1 MISKNSIENL
11 KNIIDIADVVGS
23 YIPLKKSGANF
34 VCVCPFHNDKHP
46 SMSVSPSKGIY
57 HCFSCKA
64 GGDAIKFVME
74 YEKLGYAEAIEKLAS
89 IYNVSLEY
97 TSSKNE
103 PKIDKKILENLN
115 LHYKTLLYKNP
126 EALNYLKSRS
136 ITDAIIEKWE
146 LGWAAASQNTL
157 NLLQNEKIEPKEA
170 LEVGAIKQ
178 NESGLYASF
187 INRITFP
194 IYNHL
199 GRLVGFG
206 GRTIS
211 DNPAKYINSP
221 QSQIFDKSRIFY
233 GYDKAKS
240 EIYRSHSMVICEGYM
255 DCIMLHAAGVSN
267 AVAVLGTA
275 LTEKHIP
282 LIKRGDVKV
291 TLSFDSDAA
300 GVNAAFKSARLLLNH
315 QIDGKVVLISGG
327 KDPAELVASGK
338 DQELR
343 DMLSGGVELGEF
355 YIKELVAQLN
365 PKSPVEIAKALE
377 AIQEFCFSLNPII
390 AQAYTPL
397 VAALLHIDPTT
408 FRLSRQNG
416 KNLNSAHHINPPSN
430 FELNL
435 PNSQD
440 NRAKFSPQIAE
451 KKDIAELSILKN
463 MLKNPHF
470 CQIVEQYYG
479 VEIFKDKATY
489 RAVVGSQSQNNEYIR
504 ELELSDNLEEY
515 KSEDELHSAI
525 RPLAVGYYERLLRA
539 GGLAFEEII
548 ECKKR
553 ISMLKGKR

>member
-11 KNIIDIADVVGS
+11 KNVVDIADVVGS

-74 YEKLGYAEAIEKLAS
+74 YEKLGYVEAIEKLAS
-89 IYNVSLEY
+89 IYNISLEY

-103 PKIDKKILENLN
+103 LKTDKKILENLN

-126 EALNYLKSRS
+126 EALNYLKSRC

-157 NLLQNEKIEPKEA
+157 NLLQNENIELKEA
-170 LEVGAIKQ
+170 LEVGVIKQ
-178 NESGLYASF
+178 NESGYYASF

-221 QSQIFDKSRIFY
+221 QSQIFDKSKIFY

-240 EIYRSHSMVICEGYM
+240 EIYRSQSMVICEGYM

-275 LTEKHIP
+275 LTQKHIP
-282 LIKRGDVKV
+282 LIKRGDIKV
-291 TLSFDSDAA
+291 TLSFDSDDA
-300 GVNAAFKSARLLLNH
+300 GVNAAFKSARLLMEH

-327 KDPAELVASGK
+327 KDPAELVASSK

-355 YIKELVAQLN
+355 YITQLVQNLN
-365 PKSPVEIAKALE
+365 PKTPIEIAKALK
-377 AIQEFCFSLNPII
+377 AIQEFSFGLNPIV
-390 AQAYTPL
+390 ADAYASL
-397 VAALLHIDPTT
+397 VSTLLKIDPGS
-408 FRLSRQNG
+408 FRLSKIEKRID
-416 KNLNSAHHINPPSN
+416 NLNLAKTQI
-430 FELNL
+430 
-435 PNSQD
+435 NSQIQ
-440 NRAKFSPQIAE
+440 KSQLIE

-463 MLKNPHF
+463 MLKNPEF

-489 RAVVGSQSQNNEYIR
+489 RAVVGSQSQNNEHIR
-504 ELELSDNLEEY
+504 ELELSQNLEEY
-515 KSEDELHSAI
+515 RSDEELHNAI
-525 RPLAVGYYERLLRA
+525 KPLAVRYYEGLLKS
-539 GGLAFEEII
+539 GNLTIEEII

>member
-11 KNIIDIADVVGS
+11 KNIVDIADVVGS

-46 SMSVSPSKGIY
+46 SMSISPSKGIY

-74 YEKLGYAEAIEKLAS
+74 YEKLGYVEAIEKLAS
-89 IYNVSLEY
+89 IYNVALEY

-146 LGWAAASQNTL
+146 LGWAAGSQNTL
-157 NLLQNEKIEPKEA
+157 NLLQNENIEPKEA

-178 NESGLYASF
+178 NESGYYASF

-221 QSQIFDKSRIFY
+221 QSQIFDKSKIFY

-240 EIYRSHSMVICEGYM
+240 EIYRSHSIVICEGYM
-255 DCIMLHAAGVSN
+255 DCIMLHAAGINN

-275 LTEKHIP
+275 LTQKHIP
-282 LIKRGDVKV
+282 LIQRGDIKV
-291 TLSFDSDAA
+291 TLSFDSDSA
-300 GVNAAFKSARLLLNH
+300 GINAAFKSARLLMEH

-338 DQELR
+338 DMELR

-355 YIKELVAQLN
+355 YITQLVKNLN
-365 PKSPVEIAKALE
+365 PKTPIEIAKSLK
-377 AIQEFCFSLNPII
+377 AIQEFSFGLNPIV
-390 AQAYTPL
+390 ADAYVPL
-397 VAALLHIDPTT
+397 VSTLLRIDPGS
-408 FRLSRQNG
+408 FRLSKTTKRRDNS
-416 KNLNSAHHINPPSN
+416 NLAKTQTNTQIQ
-430 FELNL
+430 NL
-435 PNSQD
+435 P
-440 NRAKFSPQIAE
+440 IIE

-463 MLKNPHF
+463 MLKNPEY

-479 VEIFKDKATY
+479 VEIFKNKATY

-504 ELELSDNLEEY
+504 ELELSQNLEEY
-515 KSEDELHSAI
+515 KSINELHNAI
-525 RPLAVGYYERLLRA
+525 RPLAVGYYERLLKNKN
-539 GGLAFEEII
+539 LTIEEII

-553 ISMLKGKR
+553 ISILKGKR

>member
-11 KNIIDIADVVGS
+11 KNIVDIADVVGS

-74 YEKLGYAEAIEKLAS
+74 YEKLGYVEAIEKLAS
-89 IYNVSLEY
+89 IYNISLEY

-103 PKIDKKILENLN
+103 LKTDKKILENLN

-157 NLLQNEKIEPKEA
+157 NLLQNENIEPKEA
-170 LEVGAIKQ
+170 LEVGVIKQ
-178 NESGLYASF
+178 NESGYYASF

-221 QSQIFDKSRIFY
+221 QSQIFDKSKIFY

-240 EIYRSHSMVICEGYM
+240 EIYRSQSMVICEGYM

-275 LTEKHIP
+275 LTQKHIP
-282 LIKRGDVKV
+282 LIKRGDIKV
-291 TLSFDSDAA
+291 TLSFDSDDA
-300 GVNAAFKSARLLLNH
+300 GVNAAFKSARLLMEH

-327 KDPAELVASGK
+327 KDPAELVVSSK

-355 YIKELVAQLN
+355 YITQLVQNLN
-365 PKSPVEIAKALE
+365 PKTPIEIAKALK
-377 AIQEFCFSLNPII
+377 AIQEFSFSLNPIV
-390 AQAYTPL
+390 ADAYVPL
-397 VAALLHIDPTT
+397 VSTLLKIDPGS
-408 FRLSRQNG
+408 FRLSKIEKRVDNP
-416 KNLNSAHHINPPSN
+416 NLAKTQI
-430 FELNL
+430 
-435 PNSQD
+435 NSQIQ
-440 NRAKFSPQIAE
+440 KSQLIE

-463 MLKNPHF
+463 MLKNPEF

-489 RAVVGSQSQNNEYIR
+489 RAVVGSQSQNNEHIR
-504 ELELSDNLEEY
+504 ELELSQNLEEY
-515 KSEDELHSAI
+515 RSDEELHNAI
-525 RPLAVGYYERLLRA
+525 KPLAVRYYEGLLKS
-539 GGLAFEEII
+539 GNLTIEEII

>member
-11 KNIIDIADVVGS
+11 KNIINIVDVIGS

-46 SMSVSPSKGIY
+46 SMSISPSKGIY

-97 TSSKNE
+97 TSSKSE
-103 PKIDKKILENLN
+103 LKVDKKILENLN
-115 LHYKTLLYKNP
+115 LHYKTLLYKNS
-126 EALNYLKSRS
+126 EALNYLKHRS
-136 ITDAIIEKWE
+136 ITDSIIEKWE
-146 LGWAAASQNTL
+146 LGWAASSQNTL
-157 NLLQNEKIEPKEA
+157 NLLQNEGIEPKEA
-170 LEVGAIKQ
+170 LEVGAIKE
-178 NESGLYASF
+178 NENGYYASF

-199 GRLVGFG
+199 GSLVGFG

-221 QSQIFDKSRIFY
+221 QSQIFDKSKIFY

-240 EIYRSHSMVICEGYM
+240 EIYRSQSMVICEGYM
-255 DCIMLHAAGVSN
+255 DCIMLHAAGVNN

-275 LTEKHIP
+275 LTQKHIP
-282 LIKRGDVKV
+282 LIKRGDIKV

-300 GVNAAFKSARLLLNH
+300 GVNAAFKSSKLLVEH

-338 DQELR
+338 EMELKEI
-343 DMLSGGVELGEF
+343 LKGGMELGEF
-355 YIKELVAQLN
+355 YIRELIANLN
-365 PKSPVEIAKALE
+365 PQSPLEKAKALR
-377 AIQEFCFSLNPII
+377 AIQEFSFNLDPIVAQSYTSLVATLLKIEPGSFSLIRSSSNRPSS
-390 AQAYTPL
+390 T
-397 VAALLHIDPTT
+397 
-408 FRLSRQNG
+408 
-416 KNLNSAHHINPPSN
+416 NLNPPI
-430 FELNL
+430 
-435 PNSQD
+435 
-440 NRAKFSPQIAE
+440 KFTEQ
-451 KKDIAELSILKN
+451 KDIAELSILKN
-463 MLKNPHF
+463 MLINPEF
-470 CQIVEQYYG
+470 CEIVKRYYG

-489 RAVVGSQSQNNEYIR
+489 RAVTGSQSSNNEHIR
-504 ELELSDNLEEY
+504 ELELYENLEEY
-515 KSEDELHSAI
+515 KSVEDLHNAI
-525 RPLAVGYYERLLRA
+525 RPLAIRYYEGLLKSGRLSI
-539 GGLAFEEII
+539 EEII

-553 ISMLKGKR
+553 ISILKGKR

>member
-11 KNIIDIADVVGS
+11 KNIVDIADVVGS

-74 YEKLGYAEAIEKLAS
+74 YEKLGYVEAIEKLAS
-89 IYNVSLEY
+89 IYNVALEY

-146 LGWAAASQNTL
+146 LGWAAGSQNTL
-157 NLLQNEKIEPKEA
+157 NLLQNENIEPKEA

-178 NESGLYASF
+178 NESGYYASF

-221 QSQIFDKSRIFY
+221 QSQIFDKSKIFY

-240 EIYRSHSMVICEGYM
+240 EIYRSHSIVICEGYM
-255 DCIMLHAAGVSN
+255 DCIMLHAAGINN

-275 LTEKHIP
+275 LTQKHIP
-282 LIKRGDVKV
+282 LIQRGDIKV
-291 TLSFDSDAA
+291 TLSFDSDSA
-300 GVNAAFKSARLLLNH
+300 GINAAFKSARLLMEH

-338 DQELR
+338 DMELR

-355 YIKELVAQLN
+355 YITQLVKNLN
-365 PKSPVEIAKALE
+365 PKTPIEIAKSLK
-377 AIQEFCFSLNPII
+377 AIQEFSFGLNPIV
-390 AQAYTPL
+390 ADAYVPL
-397 VAALLHIDPTT
+397 VSTLLRIDPGS
-408 FRLSRQNG
+408 FRLSKTTKRRD
-416 KNLNSAHHINPPSN
+416 NLNLAKTQINTQIQ
-430 FELNL
+430 NL
-435 PNSQD
+435 PVV
-440 NRAKFSPQIAE
+440 E

-463 MLKNPHF
+463 MLKNPEY

-504 ELELSDNLEEY
+504 ELELSQNLEEY
-515 KSEDELHSAI
+515 KSVNELHNAI
-525 RPLAVGYYERLLRA
+525 RPLAVGYYERLLKNKN
-539 GGLAFEEII
+539 LTIEEII

>member
-11 KNIIDIADVVGS
+11 KNIVDIADVVGS

-46 SMSVSPSKGIY
+46 SMSISPSKGIY

-74 YEKLGYAEAIEKLAS
+74 YEKLGYVEAIEKLAS
-89 IYNVSLEY
+89 IYNVALEY

-115 LHYKTLLYKNP
+115 LHYKTLLYKNH

-146 LGWAAASQNTL
+146 LGWAAGSQNTL
-157 NLLQNEKIEPKEA
+157 NLLQNENIEPKEA

-178 NESGLYASF
+178 NESGYYASF

-221 QSQIFDKSRIFY
+221 QSQIFDKSKIFY

-240 EIYRSHSMVICEGYM
+240 EIYRSHSIVICEGYM
-255 DCIMLHAAGVSN
+255 DCIMLHAAGINN

-275 LTEKHIP
+275 LTQKHIP
-282 LIKRGDVKV
+282 LIQRGDIKV
-291 TLSFDSDAA
+291 TLSFDSDSA
-300 GVNAAFKSARLLLNH
+300 GINAAFKSARLLMEH

-338 DQELR
+338 DMELR
-343 DMLSGGVELGEF
+343 DILSGGVELGEF
-355 YIKELVAQLN
+355 YITQLVKNLN
-365 PKSPVEIAKALE
+365 PKTPIEIAKSLK
-377 AIQEFCFSLNPII
+377 AIQEFSFDLNPIV
-390 AQAYTPL
+390 ADAYVPL
-397 VAALLHIDPTT
+397 VSTLLRIDPGS
-408 FRLSRQNG
+408 FRLSKTTKRRDNS
-416 KNLNSAHHINPPSN
+416 NLAQTQTNTQIQ
-430 FELNL
+430 NL
-435 PNSQD
+435 PV
-440 NRAKFSPQIAE
+440 IE

-463 MLKNPHF
+463 MLKNPEY

-504 ELELSDNLEEY
+504 ELELSQNLEEY
-515 KSEDELHSAI
+515 KSVNELHNAI
-525 RPLAVGYYERLLRA
+525 RPLAVGYYERLLKNKN
-539 GGLAFEEII
+539 LTIEEII

>member
-11 KNIIDIADVVGS
+11 KNIVDIADVVGS

-74 YEKLGYAEAIEKLAS
+74 YEKLGYVEAIEKLAS
-89 IYNVSLEY
+89 IYNISLEY

-103 PKIDKKILENLN
+103 LKTDKKILENLN

-126 EALNYLKSRS
+126 EALNYLKSRC

-157 NLLQNEKIEPKEA
+157 NLLQNENIEPKEA
-170 LEVGAIKQ
+170 LEVGVIKQ
-178 NESGLYASF
+178 NESGYYASF

-221 QSQIFDKSRIFY
+221 QSQIFDKSKIFY

-240 EIYRSHSMVICEGYM
+240 EIYRSQSMVICEGYM

-275 LTEKHIP
+275 LTQKHIP
-282 LIKRGDVKV
+282 LIKRGDIKV
-291 TLSFDSDAA
+291 TLSFDSDDA
-300 GVNAAFKSARLLLNH
+300 GVNAAFKSARLLMEH

-327 KDPAELVASGK
+327 KDPAELVASSK

-355 YIKELVAQLN
+355 YITQLVQNLN
-365 PKSPVEIAKALE
+365 PKTPIEIAKALK
-377 AIQEFCFSLNPII
+377 AIQEFSFSLNPIV
-390 AQAYTPL
+390 ADAYVPL
-397 VAALLHIDPTT
+397 VSTLLKIDPGS
-408 FRLSRQNG
+408 FRLSKIEKRVDNP
-416 KNLNSAHHINPPSN
+416 NLAKTQI
-430 FELNL
+430 
-435 PNSQD
+435 NSQIQ
-440 NRAKFSPQIAE
+440 KSQLIE

-463 MLKNPHF
+463 MLKNPEF

-489 RAVVGSQSQNNEYIR
+489 RAVVGSQSQNNEHIR
-504 ELELSDNLEEY
+504 ELELSQNLEEY
-515 KSEDELHSAI
+515 RSDEELHNAI
-525 RPLAVGYYERLLRA
+525 KPLAVRYYEGLLKS
-539 GGLAFEEII
+539 GNLTIEEII

>member
-11 KNIIDIADVVGS
+11 KNIVDIADVVGS

-74 YEKLGYAEAIEKLAS
+74 YEKLGYVEAIEKLAS
-89 IYNVSLEY
+89 IYNVALEY

-103 PKIDKKILENLN
+103 SKIDKKILENLN

-146 LGWAAASQNTL
+146 LGWAAGSQNTL
-157 NLLQNEKIEPKEA
+157 NLLQNENIEPKEA

-178 NESGLYASF
+178 NESGYYASF

-221 QSQIFDKSRIFY
+221 QSQIFDKSKIFY

-240 EIYRSHSMVICEGYM
+240 EIYRSHSIVICEGYM
-255 DCIMLHAAGVSN
+255 DCIMLHAAGINN

-275 LTEKHIP
+275 LTQKHIP
-282 LIKRGDVKV
+282 LIQRGDIKV
-291 TLSFDSDAA
+291 TLSFDSDSA
-300 GVNAAFKSARLLLNH
+300 GINAAFKSARLLMEH

-338 DQELR
+338 DMELR

-355 YIKELVAQLN
+355 YITQLVTNLN
-365 PKSPVEIAKALE
+365 PKTPIEIAKSLK
-377 AIQEFCFSLNPII
+377 AIQEFSFGLNPIV
-390 AQAYTPL
+390 ADAYVPL
-397 VAALLHIDPTT
+397 VSTLLRIDPGS
-408 FRLSRQNG
+408 FRLSKTTKRRD
-416 KNLNSAHHINPPSN
+416 NLNLAKTQINTQIQ
-430 FELNL
+430 NL
-435 PNSQD
+435 PVV
-440 NRAKFSPQIAE
+440 E

-463 MLKNPHF
+463 MLKNPEY

-504 ELELSDNLEEY
+504 ELELSQNLEEY
-515 KSEDELHSAI
+515 KSVNELHNAI
-525 RPLAVGYYERLLRA
+525 RPLAVGYYERLLKNKN
-539 GGLAFEEII
+539 LTIEEII

-553 ISMLKGKR
+553 ISILKGKR

>member
-11 KNIIDIADVVGS
+11 KNIVDIVDVVGS

-103 PKIDKKILENLN
+103 PKVNKKILENLN

-126 EALNYLKSRS
+126 EAINYLKSRS
-136 ITDAIIEKWE
+136 ISDAIIEKWE

-157 NLLQNEKIEPKEA
+157 NLLQNEGIEPKEA

-178 NESGLYASF
+178 NESGYYASF

-199 GRLVGFG
+199 GNLVGFG

-221 QSQIFDKSRIFY
+221 QSQIFDKSKIFY
-233 GYDKAKS
+233 GYDKAKN
-240 EIYRSHSMVICEGYM
+240 EIYRSQSVVICEGYM
-255 DCIMLHAAGVSN
+255 DCIMLHAAGINN

-275 LTEKHIP
+275 LTQKHIP
-282 LIKRGDVKV
+282 LIKRGDIKV
-291 TLSFDSDAA
+291 TLSFDSDEA
-300 GVNAAFKSARLLLNH
+300 GVNAAFKSSRLLMEH

-338 DQELR
+338 EMELKEL
-343 DMLSGGVELGEF
+343 LSGGVELGEF
-355 YIKELVAQLN
+355 YITQLVKNLN
-365 PKSPVEIAKALE
+365 PKTPLEISKALK
-377 AIQEFCFSLNPII
+377 AIQEFSFNLDPIV
-390 AQAYTPL
+390 ANSYKAL
-397 VAALLHIDPTT
+397 VSTLLGIEISS
-408 FRLSRQNG
+408 FKLS
-416 KNLNSAHHINPPSN
+416 KNVSVSKAVNIPNKA
-430 FELNL
+430 LNL
-435 PNSQD
+435 G
-440 NRAKFSPQIAE
+440 E
-451 KKDIAELSILKN
+451 KRDIAELSILKN
-463 MLKNPHF
+463 MLINPEY
-470 CQIVEQYYG
+470 CQIVKQYYG
-479 VEIFKDKATY
+479 IEIFKDKAAY
-489 RAVVGSQSQNNEYIR
+489 RAVVGSQSQDNEHIR
-504 ELELSDNLEEY
+504 ELELQDNLEEY
-515 KSEDELHSAI
+515 RSVNELHNAI
-525 RPLAVGYYERLLRA
+525 RPLAVGYYERLLKSA
-539 GGLAFEEII
+539 KLTLEEII

-553 ISMLKGKR
+553 ISILKGKR

>member
-11 KNIIDIADVVGS
+11 KNIVDIADVVGS

-46 SMSVSPSKGIY
+46 SMSISPSKGIY

-74 YEKLGYAEAIEKLAS
+74 YEKLGYVEAIEKLAS
-89 IYNVSLEY
+89 IYNVALEY

-146 LGWAAASQNTL
+146 LGWAAGSQNTL
-157 NLLQNEKIEPKEA
+157 NLLQNENIEPKEA

-178 NESGLYASF
+178 NESGYYASF

-221 QSQIFDKSRIFY
+221 QSQIFDKSKIFY

-240 EIYRSHSMVICEGYM
+240 EIYRSHSIVICEGYM
-255 DCIMLHAAGVSN
+255 DCIMLHAAGINN

-275 LTEKHIP
+275 LTQKHIP
-282 LIKRGDVKV
+282 LIQRGDIKV
-291 TLSFDSDAA
+291 TLSFDSDSA
-300 GVNAAFKSARLLLNH
+300 GINAAFKSARLLMEH

-338 DQELR
+338 DMELR

-355 YIKELVAQLN
+355 YITQLVKNLN
-365 PKSPVEIAKALE
+365 PKTPIEIAKSLK
-377 AIQEFCFSLNPII
+377 AIQEFSFGLNPIV
-390 AQAYTPL
+390 ADAYVPL
-397 VAALLHIDPTT
+397 VSTLLRIDPGS
-408 FRLSRQNG
+408 FRLSKIEKRRDNS
-416 KNLNSAHHINPPSN
+416 NLAKTQTNTQIQ
-430 FELNL
+430 NL
-435 PNSQD
+435 PV
-440 NRAKFSPQIAE
+440 IE

-463 MLKNPHF
+463 MLKNPEY

-504 ELELSDNLEEY
+504 ELELSQNLEEY
-515 KSEDELHSAI
+515 KSVNELHNAI
-525 RPLAVGYYERLLRA
+525 RPLAVGYYERLLKS
-539 GGLAFEEII
+539 GNLTIEEII

>member
-11 KNIIDIADVVGS
+11 KNIVDIADVVGS

-46 SMSVSPSKGIY
+46 SMSISPSKGIY

-74 YEKLGYAEAIEKLAS
+74 YEKLGYVEAIEKLAS
-89 IYNVSLEY
+89 IYNVALEY

-115 LHYKTLLYKNP
+115 LHYKMLLYKNH

-146 LGWAAASQNTL
+146 LGWAAGSQNTL
-157 NLLQNEKIEPKEA
+157 NLLQNENIEPKEA

-178 NESGLYASF
+178 NESGYYASF

-221 QSQIFDKSRIFY
+221 QSQIFDKSKIFY

-240 EIYRSHSMVICEGYM
+240 EIYRSHSIVICEGYM
-255 DCIMLHAAGVSN
+255 DCIMLHAAGINN

-275 LTEKHIP
+275 LTQKHIP
-282 LIKRGDVKV
+282 LIQRGDIKV
-291 TLSFDSDAA
+291 TLSFDSDSA
-300 GVNAAFKSARLLLNH
+300 GINAAFKSARLLMEH

-338 DQELR
+338 DMELR

-355 YIKELVAQLN
+355 YITQLVKNLN
-365 PKSPVEIAKALE
+365 PKTPIEIAKSLK
-377 AIQEFCFSLNPII
+377 AIQEFSFGLNPIV
-390 AQAYTPL
+390 ADAYVPL
-397 VAALLHIDPTT
+397 VSTLLRIDPGS
-408 FRLSRQNG
+408 FRLSKTTKRRDNS
-416 KNLNSAHHINPPSN
+416 NLAKTQINTQIQ
-430 FELNL
+430 NL
-435 PNSQD
+435 PV
-440 NRAKFSPQIAE
+440 IE

-463 MLKNPHF
+463 MLKNPEY

-504 ELELSDNLEEY
+504 ELELSQNLEEY
-515 KSEDELHSAI
+515 RSINELHNAI
-525 RPLAVGYYERLLRA
+525 RPLAVGYYERLLKN
-539 GGLAFEEII
+539 GSLTIEEII

>member
-11 KNIIDIADVVGS
+11 KNIVDIADVVGS

-74 YEKLGYAEAIEKLAS
+74 YEKLGYVEAIEKLAS
-89 IYNVSLEY
+89 IYNISLEY

-103 PKIDKKILENLN
+103 LKTDKKILENLN

-157 NLLQNEKIEPKEA
+157 NLLQNENIEPKEA
-170 LEVGAIKQ
+170 LEVGVIKQ
-178 NESGLYASF
+178 NESGYYASF

-206 GRTIS
+206 GRAIS

-221 QSQIFDKSRIFY
+221 QSQIFDKSKIFY

-240 EIYRSHSMVICEGYM
+240 EIYRSQSMVICEGYM

-275 LTEKHIP
+275 LTQKHIP
-282 LIKRGDVKV
+282 LIKRGDIKV
-291 TLSFDSDAA
+291 TLSFDSDDA
-300 GVNAAFKSARLLLNH
+300 GVNAAFKSARLLMEH

-327 KDPAELVASGK
+327 KDPAELVASSK

-355 YIKELVAQLN
+355 YITQLVQNLN
-365 PKSPVEIAKALE
+365 PKTPIEIAKALK
-377 AIQEFCFSLNPII
+377 AIQEFSFSLNPIV
-390 AQAYTPL
+390 ADAYVPL
-397 VAALLHIDPTT
+397 VSTLLKIDPGS
-408 FRLSRQNG
+408 FRLSKIEKRVDNP
-416 KNLNSAHHINPPSN
+416 NLAKTQI
-430 FELNL
+430 
-435 PNSQD
+435 NSQIQ
-440 NRAKFSPQIAE
+440 KSQLIE

-463 MLKNPHF
+463 MLKNPEF

-489 RAVVGSQSQNNEYIR
+489 RAVVGSQSQNNEHIR
-504 ELELSDNLEEY
+504 ELELSQNLEEY
-515 KSEDELHSAI
+515 RSDEELHNAI
-525 RPLAVGYYERLLRA
+525 KPLAVRYYEGLLKS
-539 GGLAFEEII
+539 GNLTIEEII

>member
-11 KNIIDIADVVGS
+11 KNVVDIADVVGS

-46 SMSVSPSKGIY
+46 SMSISPSKGIY

-74 YEKLGYAEAIEKLAS
+74 YEKLGYVEAIEKLAS
-89 IYNVSLEY
+89 IYNVALEY

-146 LGWAAASQNTL
+146 LGWAAGSQNTL
-157 NLLQNEKIEPKEA
+157 NLLQNENIEPKEA

-178 NESGLYASF
+178 NESGYYASF

-221 QSQIFDKSRIFY
+221 QSQIFDKSKIFY

-240 EIYRSHSMVICEGYM
+240 EIYRSHSIVICEGYM
-255 DCIMLHAAGVSN
+255 DCIMLHAAGINN

-275 LTEKHIP
+275 LTQKHIP
-282 LIKRGDVKV
+282 LIQRGDIKV
-291 TLSFDSDAA
+291 TLSFDSDSA
-300 GVNAAFKSARLLLNH
+300 GINAAFKSARLLMEH

-338 DQELR
+338 DMELR

-355 YIKELVAQLN
+355 YITQLVKNLN
-365 PKSPVEIAKALE
+365 PKTPIEIAKSLK
-377 AIQEFCFSLNPII
+377 AIQEFSFGLNPIV
-390 AQAYTPL
+390 ADAYVPL
-397 VAALLHIDPTT
+397 VSTLLRIDPGS
-408 FRLSRQNG
+408 FRLSKTTKRRDNS
-416 KNLNSAHHINPPSN
+416 NLAKTQTNTQIQ
-430 FELNL
+430 NL
-435 PNSQD
+435 PV
-440 NRAKFSPQIAE
+440 IE

-463 MLKNPHF
+463 MLKNPEY

-504 ELELSDNLEEY
+504 ELELSQNLEEY
-515 KSEDELHSAI
+515 KSVNELHNAI
-525 RPLAVGYYERLLRA
+525 RPLAVGYYERLLKNKN
-539 GGLAFEEII
+539 LTIEEII

>member
-1 MISKNSIENL
+1 
-11 KNIIDIADVVGS
+11 
-23 YIPLKKSGANF
+23 
-34 VCVCPFHNDKHP
+34 
-46 SMSVSPSKGIY
+46 
-57 HCFSCKA
+57 
-64 GGDAIKFVME
+64 
-74 YEKLGYAEAIEKLAS
+74 
-89 IYNVSLEY
+89 
-97 TSSKNE
+97 
-103 PKIDKKILENLN
+103 

-136 ITDAIIEKWE
+136 IADAIIEKWE
-146 LGWAAASQNTL
+146 LGWAAGSQNTL
-157 NLLQNEKIEPKEA
+157 NLLQNENIEPKEA

-178 NESGLYASF
+178 NESGYYASF

-221 QSQIFDKSRIFY
+221 QSQIFDKSKIFY

-240 EIYRSHSMVICEGYM
+240 EIYRSHSIVICEGYM
-255 DCIMLHAAGVSN
+255 DCIMLHAAGINN

-275 LTEKHIP
+275 LTQKHIP
-282 LIKRGDVKV
+282 LIQRGDIKV
-291 TLSFDSDAA
+291 TLSFDSDDA
-300 GVNAAFKSARLLLNH
+300 GINAAFKSARLLMEH

-338 DQELR
+338 DMELR

-355 YIKELVAQLN
+355 YITQLVKNLN
-365 PKSPVEIAKALE
+365 PKTPIEIAKSLK
-377 AIQEFCFSLNPII
+377 AIQEFSFGLNPIV
-390 AQAYTPL
+390 ADAYVPL
-397 VAALLHIDPTT
+397 VSTLLRIDPGS
-408 FRLSRQNG
+408 FRLSKTTKRRDNS
-416 KNLNSAHHINPPSN
+416 NLAKTQTNTQIQ
-430 FELNL
+430 NL
-435 PNSQD
+435 PV
-440 NRAKFSPQIAE
+440 IE

-463 MLKNPHF
+463 MLKNPEY

-504 ELELSDNLEEY
+504 ELELSQNLEEY
-515 KSEDELHSAI
+515 KSVNELHNAI
-525 RPLAVGYYERLLRA
+525 RPLAVGYYERLLKNKN
-539 GGLAFEEII
+539 LTIEEII

>member
-11 KNIIDIADVVGS
+11 KNIVDIADVVGS

-46 SMSVSPSKGIY
+46 SMSISPSKGIY

-74 YEKLGYAEAIEKLAS
+74 YEKLGYVEAIEKLAS

-146 LGWAAASQNTL
+146 LGWAAGSQNTL
-157 NLLQNEKIEPKEA
+157 NLLQNENIEPKEA

-178 NESGLYASF
+178 NESGYYASF

-221 QSQIFDKSRIFY
+221 QSQIFDKSKIFY

-240 EIYRSHSMVICEGYM
+240 EIYRSHSIVICEGYM
-255 DCIMLHAAGVSN
+255 DCIMLHAAGINN

-275 LTEKHIP
+275 LTQKHIP
-282 LIKRGDVKV
+282 LIQRGDIKV
-291 TLSFDSDAA
+291 TLSFDSDSA
-300 GVNAAFKSARLLLNH
+300 GINAAFKSARLLMEH

-338 DQELR
+338 DMELR

-355 YIKELVAQLN
+355 YITQLVKNLN
-365 PKSPVEIAKALE
+365 PKTPIEIAKSLK
-377 AIQEFCFSLNPII
+377 AIQEFSFGLNPIV
-390 AQAYTPL
+390 ADAYVPL
-397 VAALLHIDPTT
+397 VSTLLRIDPGS
-408 FRLSRQNG
+408 FRLSKTTKRRDNS
-416 KNLNSAHHINPPSN
+416 NLAKTQTNTQIQ
-430 FELNL
+430 NL
-435 PNSQD
+435 PV
-440 NRAKFSPQIAE
+440 IE

-463 MLKNPHF
+463 MLKNPEY

-504 ELELSDNLEEY
+504 ELELSQNLEEY
-515 KSEDELHSAI
+515 KSVNELHNAI
-525 RPLAVGYYERLLRA
+525 RPLAVGYYERLLKNKN
-539 GGLAFEEII
+539 LTIEEII

-553 ISMLKGKR
+553 ISILKGKK

>member
-11 KNIIDIADVVGS
+11 KNIVDIADVVGS

-46 SMSVSPSKGIY
+46 SMSISPSKGIY

-74 YEKLGYAEAIEKLAS
+74 YEKLGYVEAIEKLAS
-89 IYNVSLEY
+89 IYNVALEY

-146 LGWAAASQNTL
+146 LGWAAGSQNTL
-157 NLLQNEKIEPKEA
+157 NLLQNENIEPKEA

-178 NESGLYASF
+178 NESGYYASF

-221 QSQIFDKSRIFY
+221 QSQIFDKSKIFY

-240 EIYRSHSMVICEGYM
+240 EIYRSHSIVICEGYM
-255 DCIMLHAAGVSN
+255 DCIMLHAAGINN

-275 LTEKHIP
+275 LTQKHIP
-282 LIKRGDVKV
+282 LIRRGDIKV
-291 TLSFDSDAA
+291 TLSFDSDSA
-300 GVNAAFKSARLLLNH
+300 GINAAFKSARLLMEH

-338 DQELR
+338 DMELR

-355 YIKELVAQLN
+355 YITQLVKNLN
-365 PKSPVEIAKALE
+365 PKTPIEIAKSLK
-377 AIQEFCFSLNPII
+377 AIQEFSFGLNPIV
-390 AQAYTPL
+390 ADAYVPL
-397 VAALLHIDPTT
+397 VSTLLKIDPGS
-408 FRLSRQNG
+408 FRLSKTTKRRD
-416 KNLNSAHHINPPSN
+416 NLNLAKTQINTQIQ
-430 FELNL
+430 NL
-435 PNSQD
+435 P
-440 NRAKFSPQIAE
+440 IIE

-463 MLKNPHF
+463 MLKNPEY

-504 ELELSDNLEEY
+504 ELELSQNLEEY
-515 KSEDELHSAI
+515 KSVNELHNAI
-525 RPLAVGYYERLLRA
+525 RPLAVGYYERLLKNKN
-539 GGLAFEEII
+539 LTIEEII

-553 ISMLKGKR
+553 ISILKGKR

>member
-11 KNIIDIADVVGS
+11 KNIVDIADVVGS

-46 SMSVSPSKGIY
+46 SMSISPSKGIY

-74 YEKLGYAEAIEKLAS
+74 YEKLGYVEAIEKLAS
-89 IYNVSLEY
+89 IYNVALEY

-146 LGWAAASQNTL
+146 LGWAAGSQNTL
-157 NLLQNEKIEPKEA
+157 NLLQNENIEPKEA

-178 NESGLYASF
+178 NESGYYASF

-221 QSQIFDKSRIFY
+221 QSQIFDKSKIFY

-240 EIYRSHSMVICEGYM
+240 EIYRSHSIVICEGYM
-255 DCIMLHAAGVSN
+255 DCIMLHAAGINN

-275 LTEKHIP
+275 LTQKHIP
-282 LIKRGDVKV
+282 LIQRGDIKV
-291 TLSFDSDAA
+291 TLSFDSDDA
-300 GVNAAFKSARLLLNH
+300 GVNAAFKSARLLMEH

-338 DQELR
+338 DMELR

-355 YIKELVAQLN
+355 YITQLVKNLN
-365 PKSPVEIAKALE
+365 PKTPIEIAKSLK
-377 AIQEFCFSLNPII
+377 AIQEFSFGLNPIV
-390 AQAYTPL
+390 ADAYVPL
-397 VAALLHIDPTT
+397 VSTLLRIDPGS
-408 FRLSRQNG
+408 FRLSKTTKRRDNS
-416 KNLNSAHHINPPSN
+416 NLAKTQTNTQIQ
-430 FELNL
+430 NL
-435 PNSQD
+435 PV
-440 NRAKFSPQIAE
+440 IE

-463 MLKNPHF
+463 MLKNPEY

-504 ELELSDNLEEY
+504 ELELSQNLEEY
-515 KSEDELHSAI
+515 KSVNELHNAI
-525 RPLAVGYYERLLRA
+525 RPLAVGYYERLLKNKN
-539 GGLAFEEII
+539 LTIEEII

>member
-11 KNIIDIADVVGS
+11 KNIVDIADVVGS

-46 SMSVSPSKGIY
+46 SMSISPSKGIY

-74 YEKLGYAEAIEKLAS
+74 YEKLGYVEAIEKLAS
-89 IYNVSLEY
+89 IYNVALEY

-146 LGWAAASQNTL
+146 LGWAAGSQNTL
-157 NLLQNEKIEPKEA
+157 NLLQNENIEPKEA

-178 NESGLYASF
+178 NESGYYASF

-194 IYNHL
+194 IYNHF

-221 QSQIFDKSRIFY
+221 QSQIFDKSKIFY

-240 EIYRSHSMVICEGYM
+240 EIYRSHSIVICEGYM
-255 DCIMLHAAGVSN
+255 DCIMLHAAGINN

-275 LTEKHIP
+275 LTQKHIP
-282 LIKRGDVKV
+282 LIQRGDIKV
-291 TLSFDSDAA
+291 TLSFDSDSA
-300 GVNAAFKSARLLLNH
+300 GVNAAFKSARLLMEH

-338 DQELR
+338 DMELR

-355 YIKELVAQLN
+355 YITQLVKNLN
-365 PKSPVEIAKALE
+365 PKTPIEIAKSLK
-377 AIQEFCFSLNPII
+377 AIQEFSFGLNPIV
-390 AQAYTPL
+390 ADAYVPL
-397 VAALLHIDPTT
+397 VSTLLRIDPGS
-408 FRLSRQNG
+408 FRLSKTTKRRDNS
-416 KNLNSAHHINPPSN
+416 NLAKTQTNTQIQ
-430 FELNL
+430 NL
-435 PNSQD
+435 PV
-440 NRAKFSPQIAE
+440 IE

-463 MLKNPHF
+463 MLKNPEY

-504 ELELSDNLEEY
+504 ELELSQNLEEY
-515 KSEDELHSAI
+515 KSVNELHNAI
-525 RPLAVGYYERLLRA
+525 RPLAVGYYERLLKNKN
-539 GGLAFEEII
+539 LTIEEII

>member
-11 KNIIDIADVVGS
+11 KNIINIVDVISS

-46 SMSVSPSKGIY
+46 SMSISPSKGIY

-97 TSSKNE
+97 TSSKSE
-103 PKIDKKILENLN
+103 LKVDKKILENLN
-115 LHYKTLLYKNP
+115 LHYKTLLYKNS
-126 EALNYLKSRS
+126 EALNYLKHRS
-136 ITDAIIEKWE
+136 ITDSIIEKWE
-146 LGWAAASQNTL
+146 LGWAASSQNTL
-157 NLLQNEKIEPKEA
+157 NLLQNEGIEPKEA
-170 LEVGAIKQ
+170 LEVGAIKE
-178 NESGLYASF
+178 NENGYYASF

-199 GRLVGFG
+199 GSLVGFG

-221 QSQIFDKSRIFY
+221 QSQIFDKSKIFY

-240 EIYRSHSMVICEGYM
+240 EIYRSQSMVICEGYM
-255 DCIMLHAAGVSN
+255 DCIMLHAAGVNN

-275 LTEKHIP
+275 LTQKHIP
-282 LIKRGDVKV
+282 LIKRGDIKV

-300 GVNAAFKSARLLLNH
+300 GVNAAFKSSKLLVEH

-338 DQELR
+338 EMELKEI
-343 DMLSGGVELGEF
+343 LKGGIELGEF
-355 YIKELVAQLN
+355 YIRELIANLN
-365 PKSPVEIAKALE
+365 PQSPLEKAKALR
-377 AIQEFCFSLNPII
+377 AIQEFSFNLDPIVAQSYTSLVATLLKIEPGSFSL
-390 AQAYTPL
+390 
-397 VAALLHIDPTT
+397 
-408 FRLSRQNG
+408 SRSSSNRPSST
-416 KNLNSAHHINPPSN
+416 NLNPPI
-430 FELNL
+430 
-435 PNSQD
+435 
-440 NRAKFSPQIAE
+440 KFTEQ
-451 KKDIAELSILKN
+451 KDIAELSILKN
-463 MLKNPHF
+463 MLINHEF
-470 CQIVEQYYG
+470 CEIVKRYYG

-489 RAVVGSQSQNNEYIR
+489 RAVTGSQSSNNEHIR
-504 ELELSDNLEEY
+504 ELELYENLEEY
-515 KSEDELHSAI
+515 KSVEDLHNAI
-525 RPLAVGYYERLLRA
+525 RPLAIRYYEGLLKSGRLSI
-539 GGLAFEEII
+539 EEII

-553 ISMLKGKR
+553 ISILKGKR

>member
-11 KNIIDIADVVGS
+11 KNIVDIADVVGS

-74 YEKLGYAEAIEKLAS
+74 YEKLGYVEAIEKLAS
-89 IYNVSLEY
+89 IYNISLEY

-103 PKIDKKILENLN
+103 LKTDKKILENLN

-126 EALNYLKSRS
+126 EAINYLKSRS

-157 NLLQNEKIEPKEA
+157 NLLQNENIEPKEA

-178 NESGLYASF
+178 NESGYYASF

-221 QSQIFDKSRIFY
+221 QSQIFDKSKIFY

-240 EIYRSHSMVICEGYM
+240 EIYRSQSMVICEGYM
-255 DCIMLHAAGVSN
+255 DCIMLHAAGINN

-275 LTEKHIP
+275 LTQKHIP
-282 LIKRGDVKV
+282 LIKRGDIKV
-291 TLSFDSDAA
+291 TLSFDSDDA
-300 GVNAAFKSARLLLNH
+300 GVNAAFKSARLLMEH

-327 KDPAELVASGK
+327 KDPAELVASSK

-355 YIKELVAQLN
+355 YITQLVQNLN
-365 PKSPVEIAKALE
+365 PKTPIEIAKALK
-377 AIQEFCFSLNPII
+377 AIQEFSFGLNPIV
-390 AQAYTPL
+390 ADAYVPL
-397 VAALLHIDPTT
+397 VSTLLKIDPGS
-408 FRLSRQNG
+408 FRLSKIEKRIDNP
-416 KNLNSAHHINPPSN
+416 NLAKTQI
-430 FELNL
+430 
-435 PNSQD
+435 NSQIQ
-440 NRAKFSPQIAE
+440 KSQLIE

-463 MLKNPHF
+463 MLKNPEF

-489 RAVVGSQSQNNEYIR
+489 RAVVGSQSQNNEHIR
-504 ELELSDNLEEY
+504 ELELSQNLEEY
-515 KSEDELHSAI
+515 RSDEELHNAI
-525 RPLAVGYYERLLRA
+525 KPLAVRYYEGLLKS
-539 GGLAFEEII
+539 GNLTIEEII

>member
-11 KNIIDIADVVGS
+11 KNIVDIADVVGS

-46 SMSVSPSKGIY
+46 SMSISPSKGIY

-74 YEKLGYAEAIEKLAS
+74 YEKLGYVEAIEKLAS
-89 IYNVSLEY
+89 IYNVALEY

-146 LGWAAASQNTL
+146 LGWAAGSQNTL
-157 NLLQNEKIEPKEA
+157 NLLQNENIEPKEA

-178 NESGLYASF
+178 NESGYYASF

-221 QSQIFDKSRIFY
+221 QSQIFDKSKIFY

-240 EIYRSHSMVICEGYM
+240 EIYRSHSIVICEGYM
-255 DCIMLHAAGVSN
+255 DCIMLHAAGINN

-275 LTEKHIP
+275 LTQKHIP
-282 LIKRGDVKV
+282 LIQRGDIKV
-291 TLSFDSDAA
+291 TLSFDSDSA
-300 GVNAAFKSARLLLNH
+300 GINAAFKSARLLMEH

-338 DQELR
+338 DMELR

-355 YIKELVAQLN
+355 YITQLVKNLN
-365 PKSPVEIAKALE
+365 PKTPIEIAKSLK
-377 AIQEFCFSLNPII
+377 AIQEFSFGLNPIV
-390 AQAYTPL
+390 ADAYVPL
-397 VAALLHIDPTT
+397 VSTLLRIDPGS
-408 FRLSRQNG
+408 FRLSKTTKRRD
-416 KNLNSAHHINPPSN
+416 NLNLAKTQINTQIQ
-430 FELNL
+430 NL
-435 PNSQD
+435 P
-440 NRAKFSPQIAE
+440 IIE

-463 MLKNPHF
+463 MLKNPEY

-504 ELELSDNLEEY
+504 ELELSQNLEEY
-515 KSEDELHSAI
+515 KSVNELHNAI
-525 RPLAVGYYERLLRA
+525 RPLAVGYYERLLKNKN
-539 GGLAFEEII
+539 LTIEEII

>member
-11 KNIIDIADVVGS
+11 KNVVDIADVVGS

-46 SMSVSPSKGIY
+46 SMSISPSKGIY

-74 YEKLGYAEAIEKLAS
+74 YEKLGYVEAIEKLAS
-89 IYNVSLEY
+89 IYNVALEY

-146 LGWAAASQNTL
+146 LGWAAGSQNTL
-157 NLLQNEKIEPKEA
+157 NLLQNENIEPKEA

-178 NESGLYASF
+178 NESGYYASF

-221 QSQIFDKSRIFY
+221 QSQIFDKSKIFY

-240 EIYRSHSMVICEGYM
+240 EIYRSHSIVICEGYM
-255 DCIMLHAAGVSN
+255 DCIMLHAAGINN

-275 LTEKHIP
+275 LTQKHIP
-282 LIKRGDVKV
+282 LIQRGDIKV
-291 TLSFDSDAA
+291 TLSFDSDSA
-300 GVNAAFKSARLLLNH
+300 GINAAFKSARLLMEH

-338 DQELR
+338 DMELR

-355 YIKELVAQLN
+355 YITQLVKNLN
-365 PKSPVEIAKALE
+365 PKTPIEIAKSLK
-377 AIQEFCFSLNPII
+377 AIQEFSFGLNSIV
-390 AQAYTPL
+390 ADAYVPL
-397 VAALLHIDPTT
+397 VSTLLRIDPGS
-408 FRLSRQNG
+408 FRLSKTTKRRDNS
-416 KNLNSAHHINPPSN
+416 NLAKTQTNTQIQ
-430 FELNL
+430 NL
-435 PNSQD
+435 PV
-440 NRAKFSPQIAE
+440 IE

-463 MLKNPHF
+463 MLKNPEY

-504 ELELSDNLEEY
+504 ELELSQNLEEY
-515 KSEDELHSAI
+515 KSVNELHNAI
-525 RPLAVGYYERLLRA
+525 RPLAVGYYERLLKNKN
-539 GGLAFEEII
+539 LTIEEII

>member
-11 KNIIDIADVVGS
+11 KNIINIVDVIGS

-46 SMSVSPSKGIY
+46 SMSISPSKGIY

-97 TSSKNE
+97 TSSKSE
-103 PKIDKKILENLN
+103 LKVDKKILENLN
-115 LHYKTLLYKNP
+115 LHYKTLLYKNS
-126 EALNYLKSRS
+126 EALNYLKHRS
-136 ITDAIIEKWE
+136 ITDSIIEKWE
-146 LGWAAASQNTL
+146 LGWAASSQNTL
-157 NLLQNEKIEPKEA
+157 NLLQNEGIEPKEA
-170 LEVGAIKQ
+170 LEVGAIKE
-178 NESGLYASF
+178 NENGYYASF

-199 GRLVGFG
+199 GSLVGFG

-221 QSQIFDKSRIFY
+221 QSQIFDKSKIFY

-240 EIYRSHSMVICEGYM
+240 EIYRSQSMVICEGYM
-255 DCIMLHAAGVSN
+255 DCIMLHAAGINN

-275 LTEKHIP
+275 LTQKHIP
-282 LIKRGDVKV
+282 LIQRGDIKV
-291 TLSFDSDAA
+291 TLSFDSDSA
-300 GVNAAFKSARLLLNH
+300 GINAAFKSARLLMEH

-338 DQELR
+338 EMELR

-355 YIKELVAQLN
+355 YITQLVKNLN
-365 PKSPVEIAKALE
+365 PKTPIEIAKSLK
-377 AIQEFCFSLNPII
+377 AIQEFSFGLNPIV
-390 AQAYTPL
+390 ADAYVPL
-397 VAALLHIDPTT
+397 VSTLLRIDPGS
-408 FRLSRQNG
+408 FRLSKTTKRRDNS
-416 KNLNSAHHINPPSN
+416 NLAKTQTNTQIQ
-430 FELNL
+430 NL
-435 PNSQD
+435 PV
-440 NRAKFSPQIAE
+440 IE

-463 MLKNPHF
+463 MLKNPEY

-489 RAVVGSQSQNNEYIR
+489 RAVVGSQSQNNEHIR
-504 ELELSDNLEEY
+504 ELELSQNLEEY
-515 KSEDELHSAI
+515 KSVNELHNAIKPLAI
-525 RPLAVGYYERLLRA
+525 RYYEGLLKG
-539 GGLAFEEII
+539 GGLSIEEII

-553 ISMLKGKR
+553 ISILKGKR

>member
-11 KNIIDIADVVGS
+11 KNIVDIADVVGS

-46 SMSVSPSKGIY
+46 SMSISPSKGIY

-74 YEKLGYAEAIEKLAS
+74 YEKLGYVEAIEKLAS
-89 IYNVSLEY
+89 IYNVALEY

-146 LGWAAASQNTL
+146 LGWAAGSQNTL
-157 NLLQNEKIEPKEA
+157 NLLQNENIEPKEA

-178 NESGLYASF
+178 NESGYYASF

-221 QSQIFDKSRIFY
+221 QSQIFDKSKIFY

-240 EIYRSHSMVICEGYM
+240 EIYRSHSIVICEGYM
-255 DCIMLHAAGVSN
+255 DCIMLHAAGINN

-275 LTEKHIP
+275 LTQKHIP
-282 LIKRGDVKV
+282 LIQRGDIKV
-291 TLSFDSDAA
+291 TLSFDSDSA
-300 GVNAAFKSARLLLNH
+300 GINAAFKSARLLMEH

-338 DQELR
+338 DMELR

-355 YIKELVAQLN
+355 YITQLVKNLN
-365 PKSPVEIAKALE
+365 PKTPIEIAKSLK
-377 AIQEFCFSLNPII
+377 AIQEFSFGLNPIV
-390 AQAYTPL
+390 ADAYVPL
-397 VAALLHIDPTT
+397 VSTLLRIDPGS
-408 FRLSRQNG
+408 FRLSKTTKRRDNS
-416 KNLNSAHHINPPSN
+416 NLAKTQINTQIQ
-430 FELNL
+430 NL
-435 PNSQD
+435 P
-440 NRAKFSPQIAE
+440 IIE

-463 MLKNPHF
+463 MLKNPEY

-504 ELELSDNLEEY
+504 ELELSQNLEEY
-515 KSEDELHSAI
+515 KSINELHNAI
-525 RPLAVGYYERLLRA
+525 RPLAVGYYERLLKS
-539 GGLAFEEII
+539 GNLTIEEII

-553 ISMLKGKR
+553 ILMLKGKR

>member
-11 KNIIDIADVVGS
+11 KNIVDIADVVGS

-46 SMSVSPSKGIY
+46 SMSISPSKGIY

-74 YEKLGYAEAIEKLAS
+74 YEKLGYVEAIEKLAS
-89 IYNVSLEY
+89 IYNVALEY

-157 NLLQNEKIEPKEA
+157 NLLQNENIEPKEA

-178 NESGLYASF
+178 NESGYYASF

-221 QSQIFDKSRIFY
+221 QSQIFDKSKIFY

-240 EIYRSHSMVICEGYM
+240 EIYRSHSIVICEGYM
-255 DCIMLHAAGVSN
+255 DCIMLHAAGINN

-275 LTEKHIP
+275 LTQKHIP
-282 LIKRGDVKV
+282 LIQRGDIKV
-291 TLSFDSDAA
+291 TLSFDSDSA
-300 GVNAAFKSARLLLNH
+300 GINAAFKSARLLMEH

-338 DQELR
+338 DMELR

-355 YIKELVAQLN
+355 YITQLVKNLN
-365 PKSPVEIAKALE
+365 PKTPIEIAKSLKT
-377 AIQEFCFSLNPII
+377 IQEFSFGLNPIV
-390 AQAYTPL
+390 ADAYVPL
-397 VAALLHIDPTT
+397 VSTLLRIDPGS
-408 FRLSRQNG
+408 FRLSKTTKRRDNS
-416 KNLNSAHHINPPSN
+416 NLAKTQINTQIQ
-430 FELNL
+430 NL
-435 PNSQD
+435 PV
-440 NRAKFSPQIAE
+440 IE

-463 MLKNPHF
+463 MLKNPEY

-504 ELELSDNLEEY
+504 ELELSQNLEEY
-515 KSEDELHSAI
+515 KSVNELHNAI
-525 RPLAVGYYERLLRA
+525 RPLAVGYYERLLKNKN
-539 GGLAFEEII
+539 LTIEEII

>member
-11 KNIIDIADVVGS
+11 KNIVDIADVVGS

-46 SMSVSPSKGIY
+46 SMSISPSKGIY

-74 YEKLGYAEAIEKLAS
+74 YEKLGYVEAIEKLAS
-89 IYNVSLEY
+89 IYNVALEY
-97 TSSKNE
+97 ASSKNE
-103 PKIDKKILENLN
+103 LKTDKKILENLN

-146 LGWAAASQNTL
+146 LGWAAGSQNTL
-157 NLLQNEKIEPKEA
+157 NLLQNENIEPKEA

-178 NESGLYASF
+178 NESGYYASF

-221 QSQIFDKSRIFY
+221 QSQIFDKSKIFY

-240 EIYRSHSMVICEGYM
+240 EIYRSHSIVICEGYM
-255 DCIMLHAAGVSN
+255 DCIMLHAAGINN

-275 LTEKHIP
+275 LTQKHIP
-282 LIKRGDVKV
+282 LIQRGDIKV
-291 TLSFDSDAA
+291 TLSFDSDDA
-300 GVNAAFKSARLLLNH
+300 GINAAFKSARLLMEH

-338 DQELR
+338 DMELR

-355 YIKELVAQLN
+355 YITQLVKNLN
-365 PKSPVEIAKALE
+365 PKTPIEIAKSLK
-377 AIQEFCFSLNPII
+377 AIQEFSFGLNPIV
-390 AQAYTPL
+390 ADAYVPL
-397 VAALLHIDPTT
+397 VSTLLRIDPGS
-408 FRLSRQNG
+408 FRLSKTTKRRDNS
-416 KNLNSAHHINPPSN
+416 NLAKTQTNTQIQ
-430 FELNL
+430 NL
-435 PNSQD
+435 PV
-440 NRAKFSPQIAE
+440 IE

-463 MLKNPHF
+463 MLKNPEY

-504 ELELSDNLEEY
+504 ELELSQNLEEY
-515 KSEDELHSAI
+515 KSVNELHNAI
-525 RPLAVGYYERLLRA
+525 RPLAVGYYERLLKNKN
-539 GGLAFEEII
+539 LTIEEII

>member
-11 KNIIDIADVVGS
+11 KNIVDIADVVGS

-46 SMSVSPSKGIY
+46 SMSISPSKGIY

-74 YEKLGYAEAIEKLAS
+74 YEKLGYVEAIEKLAS
-89 IYNVSLEY
+89 IYNVALEY

-146 LGWAAASQNTL
+146 LGWAAGSQNTL
-157 NLLQNEKIEPKEA
+157 NLLQNENIEPKEA

-178 NESGLYASF
+178 NESGYYASF

-221 QSQIFDKSRIFY
+221 QSQIFDKSKIFY

-240 EIYRSHSMVICEGYM
+240 EIYRSHSIVICEGYM
-255 DCIMLHAAGVSN
+255 DCIMLHAAGINN

-275 LTEKHIP
+275 LTQKHIP
-282 LIKRGDVKV
+282 LIQRGDIKV
-291 TLSFDSDAA
+291 TLSFDSDSA
-300 GVNAAFKSARLLLNH
+300 GINAAFKSARLLMEH

-338 DQELR
+338 DMELR

-355 YIKELVAQLN
+355 YITQLVKNLN
-365 PKSPVEIAKALE
+365 PKTPIEIAKSLK
-377 AIQEFCFSLNPII
+377 AIQEFSFGLNPIV
-390 AQAYTPL
+390 ADAYVPL
-397 VAALLHIDPTT
+397 VSTLLRIDPGS
-408 FRLSRQNG
+408 FRLSKTTKRRDNS
-416 KNLNSAHHINPPSN
+416 NLAKTQINTQIQ
-430 FELNL
+430 NL
-435 PNSQD
+435 PV
-440 NRAKFSPQIAE
+440 IE

-463 MLKNPHF
+463 MLKNPEY

-504 ELELSDNLEEY
+504 ELELSQNLEEY
-515 KSEDELHSAI
+515 RSINELHNAI
-525 RPLAVGYYERLLRA
+525 RPLAVGYYERLLKN
-539 GGLAFEEII
+539 GSLTIEEII

>member
-11 KNIIDIADVVGS
+11 KNIINIVDVIGS

-46 SMSVSPSKGIY
+46 SMSISPSKGIY

-97 TSSKNE
+97 TSSKSE
-103 PKIDKKILENLN
+103 LKVDKKILENLN
-115 LHYKTLLYKNP
+115 LHYKTLLYKNS
-126 EALNYLKSRS
+126 EALNYLKHRS
-136 ITDAIIEKWE
+136 ITDSIIEKWE
-146 LGWAAASQNTL
+146 LGWASSSQNTL
-157 NLLQNEKIEPKEA
+157 NLLQNEGIEPKEA
-170 LEVGAIKQ
+170 LEVGAIKE
-178 NESGLYASF
+178 NENGYYASF

-199 GRLVGFG
+199 GSLVGFG

-221 QSQIFDKSRIFY
+221 QSQIFDKSKIFY

-240 EIYRSHSMVICEGYM
+240 EIYRSQSMVICEGYM
-255 DCIMLHAAGVSN
+255 DCIMLHAAGVNN

-275 LTEKHIP
+275 LTQKHIP
-282 LIKRGDVKV
+282 LIKRGDIKV

-300 GVNAAFKSARLLLNH
+300 GVNAAFKSSKLLVEH

-338 DQELR
+338 EMELKEI
-343 DMLSGGVELGEF
+343 LKGGMELGEF
-355 YIKELVAQLN
+355 YIRELIANLN
-365 PKSPVEIAKALE
+365 PQSPLEKAKALR
-377 AIQEFCFSLNPII
+377 AIQEFSFNLDPIVAQSYNSLVATLLKIELGSFSL
-390 AQAYTPL
+390 
-397 VAALLHIDPTT
+397 
-408 FRLSRQNG
+408 SRSSS
-416 KNLNSAHHINPPSN
+416 KPSSTNLNPPI
-430 FELNL
+430 
-435 PNSQD
+435 
-440 NRAKFSPQIAE
+440 KFTEQ
-451 KKDIAELSILKN
+451 KDIAELSILKN
-463 MLKNPHF
+463 MLINPEF
-470 CQIVEQYYG
+470 CEIVKRYYG

-489 RAVVGSQSQNNEYIR
+489 RAVTGSQSSNNEHIR
-504 ELELSDNLEEY
+504 ELELYENLEEY
-515 KSEDELHSAI
+515 KSVEDLHSAI
-525 RPLAVGYYERLLRA
+525 RPLAIRYYEGLLKS
-539 GGLAFEEII
+539 GGLSIEEII

-553 ISMLKGKR
+553 ISILKGKR

>member
-11 KNIIDIADVVGS
+11 KNIVDIADVVGS

-74 YEKLGYAEAIEKLAS
+74 YEKLGYVEAIEKLAS
-89 IYNVSLEY
+89 IYNISLEY

-103 PKIDKKILENLN
+103 LKTDKKILENLN

-126 EALNYLKSRS
+126 EAINYLKSRS

-157 NLLQNEKIEPKEA
+157 NLLQNENIEPKEA
-170 LEVGAIKQ
+170 LEVGVIKQ
-178 NESGLYASF
+178 NESGYYASF

-221 QSQIFDKSRIFY
+221 QSQIFDKSKIFY

-240 EIYRSHSMVICEGYM
+240 EIYRSQSMVICEGYM

-282 LIKRGDVKV
+282 LIKRGDIKV
-291 TLSFDSDAA
+291 TLSFDSDDA
-300 GVNAAFKSARLLLNH
+300 GVNAAFKSARLLMEH

-327 KDPAELVASGK
+327 KDPAELVASSK

-355 YIKELVAQLN
+355 YITQLVQNLN
-365 PKSPVEIAKALE
+365 PKTPIEIAKALK
-377 AIQEFCFSLNPII
+377 AIQEFSFGLNPIV
-390 AQAYTPL
+390 ADAYASL
-397 VAALLHIDPTT
+397 VSTLLKIDPGS
-408 FRLSRQNG
+408 FRLSKIEKRVDNP
-416 KNLNSAHHINPPSN
+416 NLAKTKI
-430 FELNL
+430 
-435 PNSQD
+435 NSQIQ
-440 NRAKFSPQIAE
+440 KSQLIE

-463 MLKNPHF
+463 MLKNPEF

-489 RAVVGSQSQNNEYIR
+489 RAVVGSQSQNNEHIR
-504 ELELSDNLEEY
+504 ELELSQNLEEY
-515 KSEDELHSAI
+515 RSDEELHNAI
-525 RPLAVGYYERLLRA
+525 KPLAVRYYEGLLKS
-539 GGLAFEEII
+539 GNLTIEEII

>member
-11 KNIIDIADVVGS
+11 KNIVDIADVVGS

-34 VCVCPFHNDKHP
+34 VCVCPFHNDKRP

-74 YEKLGYAEAIEKLAS
+74 YEKLGYVEAIEKLAS
-89 IYNVSLEY
+89 IYNVALEY

-146 LGWAAASQNTL
+146 LGWAAGSQNTL
-157 NLLQNEKIEPKEA
+157 NLLQNENIEPKEA

-178 NESGLYASF
+178 NESGYYASF

-221 QSQIFDKSRIFY
+221 QSQIFDKSKIFY

-240 EIYRSHSMVICEGYM
+240 EIYRSHSIVICEGYM
-255 DCIMLHAAGVSN
+255 DCIMLHAAGINN

-275 LTEKHIP
+275 LTQKHIP
-282 LIKRGDVKV
+282 LIQRGDIKV
-291 TLSFDSDAA
+291 TLSFDSDSA
-300 GVNAAFKSARLLLNH
+300 GINAAFKSARLLMEH

-338 DQELR
+338 DMELR

-355 YIKELVAQLN
+355 YITQLVKNLN
-365 PKSPVEIAKALE
+365 PKTPIEIAKSLK
-377 AIQEFCFSLNPII
+377 AIQEFSFGLNPIV
-390 AQAYTPL
+390 ADAYVPL
-397 VAALLHIDPTT
+397 VSTLLRIDPGS
-408 FRLSRQNG
+408 FRLSKTTKRRDNS
-416 KNLNSAHHINPPSN
+416 NLAKTQTNTQIQ
-430 FELNL
+430 NL
-435 PNSQD
+435 PV
-440 NRAKFSPQIAE
+440 IE

-463 MLKNPHF
+463 MLKNPEY

-504 ELELSDNLEEY
+504 ELELSQNLEEY
-515 KSEDELHSAI
+515 KSVNELHNAI
-525 RPLAVGYYERLLRA
+525 RPLAVGYYERLLKNKN
-539 GGLAFEEII
+539 LTIEEII

>member
-11 KNIIDIADVVGS
+11 KNIVDIADVVGS

-46 SMSVSPSKGIY
+46 SMSISPSKGIY

-74 YEKLGYAEAIEKLAS
+74 YEKLGYVEAIEKLAS
-89 IYNVSLEY
+89 IYNVALEY

-126 EALNYLKSRS
+126 EALNYLKHRS
-136 ITDAIIEKWE
+136 ITDSIIEKWE
-146 LGWAAASQNTL
+146 LGWAASSQNTL
-157 NLLQNEKIEPKEA
+157 NLLQNEGIEPKEA
-170 LEVGAIKQ
+170 LEVGAIKE
-178 NESGLYASF
+178 NENGYYASF

-199 GRLVGFG
+199 GSLVGFG

-221 QSQIFDKSRIFY
+221 QSQIFDKSKIFY

-240 EIYRSHSMVICEGYM
+240 EIYRSQSMVICEGYM
-255 DCIMLHAAGVSN
+255 DCIMLHAAGINN

-275 LTEKHIP
+275 LTQKHIP
-282 LIKRGDVKV
+282 LIQRGDIKV
-291 TLSFDSDAA
+291 TLSFDSDSA
-300 GVNAAFKSARLLLNH
+300 GINAAFKSARLLMEH

-338 DQELR
+338 EMELR

-355 YIKELVAQLN
+355 YITQLVKNLN
-365 PKSPVEIAKALE
+365 PKTPIEIAKSLK
-377 AIQEFCFSLNPII
+377 AIQEFSFGLNPIV
-390 AQAYTPL
+390 ADAYVPL
-397 VAALLHIDPTT
+397 VSTLLRIDPGS
-408 FRLSRQNG
+408 FRLSKIEKRRDNS
-416 KNLNSAHHINPPSN
+416 NLAKTQTNTQIQ
-430 FELNL
+430 NL
-435 PNSQD
+435 PV
-440 NRAKFSPQIAE
+440 IE

-463 MLKNPHF
+463 MLKNPEY

-489 RAVVGSQSQNNEYIR
+489 RAVVGSQSQNNEHIR
-504 ELELSDNLEEY
+504 ELELSQNLEEY
-515 KSEDELHSAI
+515 KSVNELHNAI
-525 RPLAVGYYERLLRA
+525 RPLAIRYYEGLLKNKN
-539 GGLAFEEII
+539 LTIEEII

-553 ISMLKGKR
+553 ISILKGKR

>member
-11 KNIIDIADVVGS
+11 KNIVDIADVVGS

-46 SMSVSPSKGIY
+46 SMSISPSKGIY

-74 YEKLGYAEAIEKLAS
+74 YEKLGYVEAIEKLAS
-89 IYNVSLEY
+89 IYNVALEY

-146 LGWAAASQNTL
+146 LGWAAGSQNTL
-157 NLLQNEKIEPKEA
+157 NLLQNENIEPKEA

-178 NESGLYASF
+178 NESGYYASF

-221 QSQIFDKSRIFY
+221 QSQIFDKSKIFY

-240 EIYRSHSMVICEGYM
+240 EIYRSHSIVICEGYM
-255 DCIMLHAAGVSN
+255 DCIMLHAAGINN

-275 LTEKHIP
+275 LTQKHIP
-282 LIKRGDVKV
+282 LIQRGDIKV
-291 TLSFDSDAA
+291 TLSFDSDSA
-300 GVNAAFKSARLLLNH
+300 GINAAFKSARLLMEH

-338 DQELR
+338 DMELR

-355 YIKELVAQLN
+355 YITQLVKNLN
-365 PKSPVEIAKALE
+365 PKTPIEIAKSLK
-377 AIQEFCFSLNPII
+377 AIQEFSFGLNPIV
-390 AQAYTPL
+390 ADAYVPL
-397 VAALLHIDPTT
+397 VSTLLRIDPGL
-408 FRLSRQNG
+408 FRLSKTTKRKDNS
-416 KNLNSAHHINPPSN
+416 NLAKTQTNTQIQ
-430 FELNL
+430 NL
-435 PNSQD
+435 PV
-440 NRAKFSPQIAE
+440 IE

-463 MLKNPHF
+463 MLKNPEY

-504 ELELSDNLEEY
+504 ELELSQNLEEY
-515 KSEDELHSAI
+515 KSVNELHNAI
-525 RPLAVGYYERLLRA
+525 RPLAVGYYERLLKNKN
-539 GGLAFEEII
+539 LTIEEII

>member
-46 SMSVSPSKGIY
+46 SMSISPSKGIY

-74 YEKLGYAEAIEKLAS
+74 YEKLGYVEAIEKLAS
-89 IYNVSLEY
+89 IYNVALEY

-146 LGWAAASQNTL
+146 LGWAAGSQNTL
-157 NLLQNEKIEPKEA
+157 NLLQNENIEPKEA

-178 NESGLYASF
+178 NESGYYASF

-221 QSQIFDKSRIFY
+221 QSQIFDKSKIFY

-240 EIYRSHSMVICEGYM
+240 EIYRSHSIVICEGYM
-255 DCIMLHAAGVSN
+255 DCIMLHAAGINN

-275 LTEKHIP
+275 LTQKHIP
-282 LIKRGDVKV
+282 LIQRGDIKV
-291 TLSFDSDAA
+291 TLSFDSDSA
-300 GVNAAFKSARLLLNH
+300 GINAAFKSARLLMEH

-338 DQELR
+338 DMELR

-355 YIKELVAQLN
+355 YITQLVKNLN
-365 PKSPVEIAKALE
+365 PKTPIEIAKSLK
-377 AIQEFCFSLNPII
+377 AIQEFSFGLNPIV
-390 AQAYTPL
+390 ADAYVPL
-397 VAALLHIDPTT
+397 VSTLLRIDPGS
-408 FRLSRQNG
+408 FRLSKTTKRRDNP
-416 KNLNSAHHINPPSN
+416 NLAKTQINTQIQ
-430 FELNL
+430 NL
-435 PNSQD
+435 PV
-440 NRAKFSPQIAE
+440 IE

-463 MLKNPHF
+463 MLKNPEY

-504 ELELSDNLEEY
+504 ELELSQNLEEY
-515 KSEDELHSAI
+515 KSVNELHNAI
-525 RPLAVGYYERLLRA
+525 RPLAVGYYERLLKNKN
-539 GGLAFEEII
+539 LTIEEII

-553 ISMLKGKR
+553 ISVLKGKR

>member
-11 KNIIDIADVVGS
+11 KNIVDIADVVGS

-46 SMSVSPSKGIY
+46 SMSISPSKGIY

-74 YEKLGYAEAIEKLAS
+74 YEKLGYVEAIEKLAS
-89 IYNVSLEY
+89 IYNVALEY

-103 PKIDKKILENLN
+103 SKIDKKILENLN

-136 ITDAIIEKWE
+136 ITDSIIEKWE
-146 LGWAAASQNTL
+146 LGWAASSQNTL
-157 NLLQNEKIEPKEA
+157 NLLQNENIEPKEA
-170 LEVGAIKQ
+170 LEVGAIKE
-178 NESGLYASF
+178 NENGYYASF

-221 QSQIFDKSRIFY
+221 QSQIFDKSKIFY

-240 EIYRSHSMVICEGYM
+240 EIYRSQSMVICEGYM
-255 DCIMLHAAGVSN
+255 DCIMLHAAGINN

-275 LTEKHIP
+275 LTQKHIP
-282 LIKRGDVKV
+282 LIQRGDIKV
-291 TLSFDSDAA
+291 TLSFDSDSA
-300 GVNAAFKSARLLLNH
+300 GINAAFKSARLLMEH

-338 DQELR
+338 EMELR

-355 YIKELVAQLN
+355 YITQLVKNLN
-365 PKSPVEIAKALE
+365 PKTPIEIAKSLK
-377 AIQEFCFSLNPII
+377 AIQEFSFGLNPIV
-390 AQAYTPL
+390 ADAYVPL
-397 VAALLHIDPTT
+397 VSTLLRIDPGS
-408 FRLSRQNG
+408 FRLSKIEKRRDNS
-416 KNLNSAHHINPPSN
+416 NLAKTQTNTQIQ
-430 FELNL
+430 NL
-435 PNSQD
+435 PV
-440 NRAKFSPQIAE
+440 IE

-463 MLKNPHF
+463 MLKNPEY

-489 RAVVGSQSQNNEYIR
+489 RAVTGSQSSNNEHIR
-504 ELELSDNLEEY
+504 ELELSQNLEEY
-515 KSEDELHSAI
+515 KSVNELHNAI
-525 RPLAVGYYERLLRA
+525 RPLAIRYYEGLLKG
-539 GGLAFEEII
+539 GGLSIEEII

-553 ISMLKGKR
+553 ISILKGKR

>member
-11 KNIIDIADVVGS
+11 KNIVDIADVVGS

-46 SMSVSPSKGIY
+46 SMSISPSKGIY

-74 YEKLGYAEAIEKLAS
+74 YEKLGYVEAIEKLAS

-115 LHYKTLLYKNP
+115 LHYKTLLYKNH

-146 LGWAAASQNTL
+146 LGWAAGSQNTL
-157 NLLQNEKIEPKEA
+157 NLLQNENIEPKEA

-178 NESGLYASF
+178 NESGYYASF

-221 QSQIFDKSRIFY
+221 QSQIFDKSKIFY

-240 EIYRSHSMVICEGYM
+240 EIYRSHSIVICEGYM
-255 DCIMLHAAGVSN
+255 DCIMLHAAGINN

-275 LTEKHIP
+275 LTQKHIP
-282 LIKRGDVKV
+282 LIQRGDIKV
-291 TLSFDSDAA
+291 TLSFDSDSA
-300 GVNAAFKSARLLLNH
+300 GINAAFKSARLLMEH

-338 DQELR
+338 DMELR

-355 YIKELVAQLN
+355 YITQLVKNLN
-365 PKSPVEIAKALE
+365 PKTPIEIAKSLK
-377 AIQEFCFSLNPII
+377 AIQEFSFGLNPIV
-390 AQAYTPL
+390 ADAYVPL
-397 VAALLHIDPTT
+397 VSTLLRIDPGS
-408 FRLSRQNG
+408 FRLSKIEKRRDNS
-416 KNLNSAHHINPPSN
+416 NLAKTQTNTQIQ
-430 FELNL
+430 NL
-435 PNSQD
+435 PV
-440 NRAKFSPQIAE
+440 IE

-463 MLKNPHF
+463 MLKNPEY

-504 ELELSDNLEEY
+504 ELELSQNLEEY
-515 KSEDELHSAI
+515 KSVNELHNAI
-525 RPLAVGYYERLLRA
+525 RPLAVGYYERLLKS
-539 GGLAFEEII
+539 GNLTIEEII

>member
-11 KNIIDIADVVGS
+11 KNIVDIADVVGS

-46 SMSVSPSKGIY
+46 SMSISPSKGIY

-74 YEKLGYAEAIEKLAS
+74 YEKLGYVEAIEKLAS
-89 IYNVSLEY
+89 IYNVALEY

-146 LGWAAASQNTL
+146 LGWAAGSQNTL
-157 NLLQNEKIEPKEA
+157 NLLQNENIEPKEA

-178 NESGLYASF
+178 NESGYYASF

-221 QSQIFDKSRIFY
+221 QSQIFDKSKIFY

-240 EIYRSHSMVICEGYM
+240 EIYRSHSIVICEGYM
-255 DCIMLHAAGVSN
+255 DCIMLHAAGINN

-275 LTEKHIP
+275 LTQKHIP
-282 LIKRGDVKV
+282 LIQRGDIKV
-291 TLSFDSDAA
+291 TLSFDSDSA
-300 GVNAAFKSARLLLNH
+300 GINAAFKSARLLMEH

-338 DQELR
+338 DMELR

-355 YIKELVAQLN
+355 YITQLVKNLN
-365 PKSPVEIAKALE
+365 PKTPIEIAKSLK
-377 AIQEFCFSLNPII
+377 AIQEFSFGLNPIV
-390 AQAYTPL
+390 ADAYVPL
-397 VAALLHIDPTT
+397 VSTLLRIDPGS
-408 FRLSRQNG
+408 FRLSKTTKRRDNS
-416 KNLNSAHHINPPSN
+416 NLAKTQINTQIQ
-430 FELNL
+430 NL
-435 PNSQD
+435 PV
-440 NRAKFSPQIAE
+440 IE

-463 MLKNPHF
+463 MLKNPEY

-504 ELELSDNLEEY
+504 ELELCQNLEEY
-515 KSEDELHSAI
+515 RSINELHNAI
-525 RPLAVGYYERLLRA
+525 RPLAVGYYERLLKN
-539 GGLAFEEII
+539 GSLTIEEII

-553 ISMLKGKR
+553 ISMLKGKK

>member
-11 KNIIDIADVVGS
+11 KNIVDIADVVGS

-46 SMSVSPSKGIY
+46 SMSISPSKGIY

-74 YEKLGYAEAIEKLAS
+74 YEKLGYVEAIEKLAS

-97 TSSKNE
+97 ISSKNE
-103 PKIDKKILENLN
+103 LKTDKKILENLN

-146 LGWAAASQNTL
+146 LGWAASSQNTL
-157 NLLQNEKIEPKEA
+157 NLLQNENIEPKEA

-178 NESGLYASF
+178 NESGYYASF

-221 QSQIFDKSRIFY
+221 QSQIFDKSKIFY

-240 EIYRSHSMVICEGYM
+240 EIYRSHSIVICEGYM
-255 DCIMLHAAGVSN
+255 DCIMLHAAGINN

-275 LTEKHIP
+275 LTQKHIP
-282 LIKRGDVKV
+282 LIQRGDIKV
-291 TLSFDSDAA
+291 TLSFDSDSA
-300 GVNAAFKSARLLLNH
+300 GINAAFKSARLLMEH

-338 DQELR
+338 DMELR

-355 YIKELVAQLN
+355 YITQLVKNLN
-365 PKSPVEIAKALE
+365 PKTPIEIAKSLK
-377 AIQEFCFSLNPII
+377 AIQEFSFGLNPIV
-390 AQAYTPL
+390 ADAYVPL
-397 VAALLHIDPTT
+397 VSTLLRIDPGS
-408 FRLSRQNG
+408 FRLSKIEKRRDNS
-416 KNLNSAHHINPPSN
+416 NLAKTQTNTQIQ
-430 FELNL
+430 NL
-435 PNSQD
+435 PV
-440 NRAKFSPQIAE
+440 IE

-463 MLKNPHF
+463 MLKNPEY

-489 RAVVGSQSQNNEYIR
+489 RAVVGLQSQNNEYIR
-504 ELELSDNLEEY
+504 ELELSQNLEEY
-515 KSEDELHSAI
+515 KSANELHNAI
-525 RPLAVGYYERLLRA
+525 RPLAVGYYERLLKS
-539 GGLAFEEII
+539 GNLTIEEII

>member
-11 KNIIDIADVVGS
+11 KNIVDIADVVGS

-46 SMSVSPSKGIY
+46 SMSISPSKGIY

-74 YEKLGYAEAIEKLAS
+74 YEKLGYVEAIEKLAS
-89 IYNVSLEY
+89 IYNVALEY

-146 LGWAAASQNTL
+146 LGWAAGSQNTL
-157 NLLQNEKIEPKEA
+157 NLLQNENIEPKEA

-178 NESGLYASF
+178 NESGYYASF

-221 QSQIFDKSRIFY
+221 QSQIFDKSKIFY

-240 EIYRSHSMVICEGYM
+240 EIYRSHSIVICEGYM
-255 DCIMLHAAGVSN
+255 DCIMLHAAGINN

-275 LTEKHIP
+275 LTQKHIP
-282 LIKRGDVKV
+282 LIQRGDIKV
-291 TLSFDSDAA
+291 TLSFDSDSA
-300 GVNAAFKSARLLLNH
+300 GVNAAFKSARLLMEH

-338 DQELR
+338 DMELR

-355 YIKELVAQLN
+355 YITQLVQNLN
-365 PKSPVEIAKALE
+365 PKTPIEIAKSLK
-377 AIQEFCFSLNPII
+377 AIQEFSFGLNPIV
-390 AQAYTPL
+390 ADAYVPL
-397 VAALLHIDPTT
+397 VSTLLRIDPGS
-408 FRLSRQNG
+408 FRLSKTTKRRD
-416 KNLNSAHHINPPSN
+416 NLNLAKTQTNTQIQ
-430 FELNL
+430 NL
-435 PNSQD
+435 PV
-440 NRAKFSPQIAE
+440 IE

-463 MLKNPHF
+463 MLKNPEY

-504 ELELSDNLEEY
+504 ELELSQNLEEY
-515 KSEDELHSAI
+515 KSVNELHNAI
-525 RPLAVGYYERLLRA
+525 RPLAVGYYERLLKNKN
-539 GGLAFEEII
+539 LTIEEII

>member
-11 KNIIDIADVVGS
+11 KNIVDIADVVGS

-46 SMSVSPSKGIY
+46 SMSISPSKGIY

-74 YEKLGYAEAIEKLAS
+74 YEKLGYVEAIEKLAS
-89 IYNVSLEY
+89 IYNVALEY

-146 LGWAAASQNTL
+146 LGWAAGSQNTL
-157 NLLQNEKIEPKEA
+157 NLLQNENIEPKEA

-178 NESGLYASF
+178 NESGYYASF

-221 QSQIFDKSRIFY
+221 QSQIFDKSKIFY

-240 EIYRSHSMVICEGYM
+240 EIYRSHSIVICEGYM
-255 DCIMLHAAGVSN
+255 DCIMLHAAGINN

-275 LTEKHIP
+275 LTQKHIP
-282 LIKRGDVKV
+282 LIQRGDIKV
-291 TLSFDSDAA
+291 TLSFDSDSA
-300 GVNAAFKSARLLLNH
+300 GINAAFKSARLLMEH

-338 DQELR
+338 DMELR

-355 YIKELVAQLN
+355 YITQLVKNLN
-365 PKSPVEIAKALE
+365 PKTPIEIAKSLK
-377 AIQEFCFSLNPII
+377 AIQEFSFGLNPIV
-390 AQAYTPL
+390 ADAYVPL
-397 VAALLHIDPTT
+397 VSTLLRIDPGS
-408 FRLSRQNG
+408 FRLSKTTKRRDNS
-416 KNLNSAHHINPPSN
+416 NLAKTQINTQIQ
-430 FELNL
+430 NL
-435 PNSQD
+435 PV
-440 NRAKFSPQIAE
+440 IE

-463 MLKNPHF
+463 MLKNPEY

-504 ELELSDNLEEY
+504 ELELSQNLEEY
-515 KSEDELHSAI
+515 RSINELHNAI
-525 RPLAVGYYERLLRA
+525 RPLAVGYYERLLKN
-539 GGLAFEEII
+539 GSLTIEEII

-553 ISMLKGKR
+553 ISMLKGKK